1 MDESSR
7 THSPERCRTRL
18 AQLNDYLDG
27 ELPAELC
34 VELEAHLAD
43 CPDCQVVLDTLSKT
57 VQIIRGLD
65 RTPPVLPADV
75 EARLLARL
83 AQPRTPASSEA

>member
-1 MDESSR
+1 MNEPS
-7 THSPERCRTRL
+7 HAYSPERCRTRL

-34 VELEAHLAD
+34 AELEAHLAD
-43 CPDCQVVLDTLSKT
+43 CPDCRVVLDTLGRT

-65 RTPPVLPADV
+65 LAPPVLPAHV

-83 AQPRTPASSEA
+83 AQPRPPAILEA